1 MGVVPM
7 TRKCKLLDVIII
19 IIIIIIIYL
28 LRDDTIKRA
37 RITVQRAGQQGVTN
51 NTHLQMF

>member
-7 TRKCKLLDVIII
+7 TRKCKLLDVI